1 MIQTV
6 LKRDGRVVGFNEEK
20 IATAIRKA
28 MLHTDK
34 GEDLQLIHQITDRI
48 SFKGDSQMTVEAIQ
62 DLVEVELMKSSR
74 KDVAQKY
81 IAYRNQRSIA
91 RKAKTRDMF
100 LEIINIK
107 SNDITRENA
116 NMNADTPAGMM
127 MKFASETTKP
137 FVDDYLLSEEVLD
150 AVTQNYLHI
159 HDKDYYPTKSLTCVQ
174 HPLDHILKYGFS
186 AGHGESRPAKRIETA
201 SILGCISLETAQ
213 NEMHG
218 GQAIPAFDFYLAP
231 YVRNS
236 FIEEVKNLEELN
248 GKDYS
253 HLYQKE
259 LADYLLQ
266 PLDGL
271 TDEDRIVQHAVNK
284 TVSRVHQSMEA
295 FIHNMNT
302 IHSRGGNQVVFS
314 SINYGTDTSAEGR
327 CIIRELLK
335 STYQGVGNGET
346 AIFPIQIWKKKRGVS
361 YLPEDRNYDLYQL
374 ACKVT
379 ARRFFPNFLNLDATF
394 NQSEDWKADD
404 PKRYQHEV
412 ATMGCRTRVFEN
424 RFGPKTSIGRGNI
437 SFSTIKSEDWK
448 ADDPKRYQH
457 EVATMGC
464 RTRVF
469 ENRFGPKTSIGRGNI
484 SFSTINIV
492 RIGIECMNIEDKEQ
506 RIARFF
512 AKLDAMLEVT
522 ARQLHERMEF
532 QKTAFAKQFPLLMSA
547 LWIGSEKL
555 KPNDTIAS
563 VINQGTLGIGFIGLA
578 ECLVAL
584 LGKHHGLMSA
594 LWIGSEKLKPN
605 DTIASVINQGTLGIG
620 FIGLAE
626 CLVALLGKHHGE
638 SGEAQELG
646 LKIVTYMRDRANQFS
661 EQYQHN
667 YSVLATPAEGLSGKF
682 TRIDRKKF
690 GTLPGITDRDYYT
703 NSNHVPVY
711 YKCSARHKAEVEAP
725 YHELTRG
732 GHIFYVE
739 IDGDATHNP
748 EVIMRVVDMMD
759 QYNIGYGSVNHNRN
773 RCLECG
779 HENSTPNLEECP
791 KCGSK
796 HIDKLQR
803 ITGYLVGTTDRWNNA
818 KLAEL
823 NDRVVHN

>member
-6 LKRDGRVVGFNEEK
+6 VKRDGRIVGFNEEK

-28 MLHTDK
+28 MLHTQI
-34 GEDLQLIHQITDRI
+34 GEDMHLIRQITDRI
-48 SFKGDSQMTVEAIQ
+48 AFRGQPQMTVEAIQ
-62 DLVEVELMKSSR
+62 DAVEMELMKSSR

-91 RKAKTRDMF
+91 RKAKTRDIF

-107 SNDITRENA
+107 SNDVTRENA

-137 FVDDYLLSEEVLD
+137 FVDDYLLSEEVRL
-150 AVTQNYLHI
+150 AVENNYLHI

-174 HPLDHILKYGFS
+174 HPLDKILKHGFS

-231 YVRNS
+231 YVRDS
-236 FIEEVKNLEELN
+236 FIEELKTLEQLN
-248 GKDYS
+248 GVDYA
-253 HLYQKE
+253 HLYHTPLE
-259 LADYLLQ
+259 DYLEK

-271 TDEDRIVQHAVNK
+271 VGEARIIQHAMNR
-284 TVSRVHQSMEA
+284 TVARVHQSMEA

-327 CIIRELLK
+327 CVIRELLK
-335 STYQGVGNGET
+335 STYRGVGNGET

-361 YLPEDRNYDLYQL
+361 YLPTDRNYDLYRL
-374 ACKVT
+374 ACQVT

-394 NQSEDWKADD
+394 NRSEEWREDD
-404 PKRYQHEV
+404 PERYLHEV

-424 RFGPKTSIGRGNI
+424 RFGPKTSIGRGNL
-437 SFSTIKSEDWK
+437 
-448 ADDPKRYQH
+448 
-457 EVATMGC
+457 
-464 RTRVF
+464 
-469 ENRFGPKTSIGRGNI
+469 

-492 RIGIECMNIEDKEQ
+492 RLAIECRDVKSREE
-506 RIARFF
+506 RIALFF
-512 AKLDAMLEVT
+512 SKLDHMLEIA
-522 ARQLHERMEF
+522 ARQLHERFEF
-532 QKTAFAKQFPLLMSA
+532 QKTAFAKQFPLLMSS
-547 LWIGSEKL
+547 LWLGCEHL
-555 KPNDTIAS
+555 KPTDTIAS

-584 LGKHHGLMSA
+584 
-594 LWIGSEKLKPN
+594 
-605 DTIASVINQGTLGIG
+605 V
-620 FIGLAE
+620 
-626 CLVALLGKHHGE
+626 GKHHGE
-638 SGEAQELG
+638 DASAQELG
-646 LKIVTYMRDRANQFS
+646 LKIVSYMRDRVNDFS
-661 EQYQHN
+661 ERYNHN
-667 YSVLATPAEGLSGKF
+667 YSVLATPAEGLAGKF
-682 TRIDRKKF
+682 TRKDRKEF
-690 GTLPGITDRDYYT
+690 GCIPGVTDREYYT

-711 YKCSARHKAEVEAP
+711 YKCSARHKAKMEAP

-748 EVIMRVVDMMD
+748 EAIMQVVDMMD
-759 QYNIGYGSVNHNRN
+759 KYNIGYGSVNHNRN
-773 RCLECG
+773 RCLDCG
-779 HENSTPNLEECP
+779 YENAEADLTVCP
-791 KCGSK
+791 KCGSL

-803 ITGYLVGTTDRWNNA
+803 ITGYLVGTTDRWNQA

-823 NDRVVHN
+823 HDRVTHE

>member
-6 LKRDGRVVGFNEEK
+6 VKRDGRIVGFNEDK

-28 MLHTDK
+28 MLHTDR
-34 GEDLQLIHQITDRI
+34 GEDKELVRSITDHIAFRG
-48 SFKGDSQMTVEAIQ
+48 KSQMTVEDIQ
-62 DLVEVELMKSSR
+62 DAVELELMNSRR

-137 FVDDYLLSEEVLD
+137 FVDDYLLSEPVRE
-150 AVTQNYLHI
+150 AVAKNYLHI

-174 HPLDHILKYGFS
+174 HPLDRILEHGFS

-231 YVRNS
+231 FVRKS
-236 FIEEVKNLEELN
+236 YIEEVKTLEELS
-248 GKDYS
+248 GQDLK
-253 HLYQKE
+253 HLYE
-259 LADYLLQ
+259 APIEDYLNR
-266 PLDGL
+266 PLEGL
-271 TDEDRIVQHAVNK
+271 AGDARFIQHAINR

-335 STYQGVGNGET
+335 STYRGVGNGET

-361 YLPEDRNYDLYQL
+361 YLPTDRNYDLYQL
-374 ACKVT
+374 ACQVT

-394 NQSEDWKADD
+394 NQHEDWRADD
-404 PKRYQHEV
+404 PQRYRYEV
-412 ATMGCRTRVFEN
+412 ATMGCRTRVFEH
-424 RFGPKTSIGRGNI
+424 RFGEKTSIGRGNL
-437 SFSTIKSEDWK
+437 
-448 ADDPKRYQH
+448 
-457 EVATMGC
+457 
-464 RTRVF
+464 
-469 ENRFGPKTSIGRGNI
+469 

-492 RIGIECMNIEDKEQ
+492 RLAIECRQVKDEAD
-506 RIARFF
+506 RIALFF
-512 AKLDAMLEVT
+512 SKLDQMLELT
-522 ARQLHERMEF
+522 ARQLHERLEF
-532 QKTAFAKQFPLLMSA
+532 QKTAFAKQFPLLMSS
-547 LWIGSEKL
+547 LWIGCEKL
-555 KPNDTIAS
+555 KSNDTIAS

-584 LGKHHGLMSA
+584 
-594 LWIGSEKLKPN
+594 
-605 DTIASVINQGTLGIG
+605 T
-620 FIGLAE
+620 
-626 CLVALLGKHHGE
+626 GKHHGE
-638 SGEAQELG
+638 SETSQQLG

-667 YSVLATPAEGLSGKF
+667 YSILATPAEGLSGRF
-682 TRIDRKKF
+682 TRRDRKQF
-690 GTLPGITDRDYYT
+690 GLIPGVTDRTYYT

-725 YHELTRG
+725 YHDLTRG

-739 IDGDATHNP
+739 MDGDATHNP
-748 EVIMRVVDMMD
+748 EAIMRVVDMMD
-759 QYNIGYGSVNHNRN
+759 KYNIGYGSVNHNRN
-773 RCLECG
+773 RCLDCG
-779 HENSTPNLEECP
+779 YENAEAHLEVCP
-791 KCGSK
+791 KCGSS
-796 HIDKLQR
+796 HIDRLQR
-803 ITGYLVGTTDRWNNA
+803 ITGYLVGTTDRWNQA

-823 NDRVVHN
+823 NDRVTHD

>member
-6 LKRDGRVVGFNEEK
+6 VKRDGRIVGFNEDK

-28 MLHTDK
+28 MLHTDR
-34 GEDLQLIHQITDRI
+34 GEDKELVRSITDHIAFRG
-48 SFKGDSQMTVEAIQ
+48 KSQMTVEDIQ
-62 DLVEVELMKSSR
+62 DAVELELMNSRR

-137 FVDDYLLSEEVLD
+137 FVDDYLLSEPVRE
-150 AVTQNYLHI
+150 AVAKNYLHI

-174 HPLDHILKYGFS
+174 HPLDRILEAGFS

-231 YVRNS
+231 FVRKS
-236 FIEEVKNLEELN
+236 YIEEVKTLEELS
-248 GKDYS
+248 GQDLK
-253 HLYQKE
+253 HLYE
-259 LADYLLQ
+259 APIEDYLNR
-266 PLDGL
+266 PLEGL
-271 TDEDRIVQHAVNK
+271 AGDARFIQHAINR

-335 STYQGVGNGET
+335 STYRGVGNGET

-361 YLPEDRNYDLYQL
+361 YLPTDRNYDLYQL
-374 ACKVT
+374 ACQVT

-394 NQSEDWKADD
+394 NQHEDWRADD
-404 PKRYQHEV
+404 PQRYRYEV

-424 RFGPKTSIGRGNI
+424 RFGEKTSIGRGNL
-437 SFSTIKSEDWK
+437 
-448 ADDPKRYQH
+448 
-457 EVATMGC
+457 
-464 RTRVF
+464 
-469 ENRFGPKTSIGRGNI
+469 

-492 RIGIECMNIEDKEQ
+492 RLAIECRQVKDEAD
-506 RIARFF
+506 RIALFF
-512 AKLDAMLEVT
+512 SKLDQMLELT
-522 ARQLHERMEF
+522 ARQLHERLEF
-532 QKTAFAKQFPLLMSA
+532 QKTAFAKQFPLLMSS
-547 LWIGSEKL
+547 LWIGCEKL
-555 KPNDTIAS
+555 KSNDTIAS

-584 LGKHHGLMSA
+584 
-594 LWIGSEKLKPN
+594 
-605 DTIASVINQGTLGIG
+605 T
-620 FIGLAE
+620 
-626 CLVALLGKHHGE
+626 GKHHGE
-638 SGEAQELG
+638 SETSQQLG

-667 YSVLATPAEGLSGKF
+667 YSVLATPAEGLSGRF
-682 TRIDRKKF
+682 TRRDRKQF
-690 GTLPGITDRDYYT
+690 GLIPGVTDRTYYT

-725 YHELTRG
+725 YHDLTRG

-739 IDGDATHNP
+739 MDGDATHNP
-748 EVIMRVVDMMD
+748 EAIMRVVDMMD
-759 QYNIGYGSVNHNRN
+759 KYNIGYGSVNHNRN
-773 RCLECG
+773 RCLDCG
-779 HENSTPNLEECP
+779 YENAEAHLEVCP
-791 KCGSK
+791 KCGSS
-796 HIDKLQR
+796 HIDRLQR
-803 ITGYLVGTTDRWNNA
+803 ITGYLVGTTDRWNQA

-823 NDRVVHN
+823 NDRVTHD

>member
-1 MIQTV
+1 MAT
-6 LKRDGRVVGFNEEK
+6 LKEK
-20 IATAIRKA
+20 IGYGFGDMSSSMFWKIFSYYLPFFYSNIFGLSLADAGLLMLVTRIWDAVSDPMMGVIADRTHTRWGKYRPYLLWIAAPFAIAGILLFTTPDMGTTGKLVWAYVTYILMMTVYTAINVPYGA
-28 MLHTDK
+28 MLGVMTDDSNTK
-34 GEDLQLIHQITDRI
+34 TVFSSYRMFFAYDR
-48 SFKGDSQMTVEAIQ
+48 
-62 DLVEVELMKSSR
+62 
-74 KDVAQKY
+74 
-81 IAYRNQRSIA
+81 
-91 RKAKTRDMF
+91 
-100 LEIINIK
+100 
-107 SNDITRENA
+107 
-116 NMNADTPAGMM
+116 
-127 MKFASETTKP
+127 
-137 FVDDYLLSEEVLD
+137 
-150 AVTQNYLHI
+150 
-159 HDKDYYPTKSLTCVQ
+159 
-174 HPLDHILKYGFS
+174 
-186 AGHGESRPAKRIETA
+186 
-201 SILGCISLETAQ
+201 
-213 NEMHG
+213 
-218 GQAIPAFDFYLAP
+218 
-231 YVRNS
+231 
-236 FIEEVKNLEELN
+236 
-248 GKDYS
+248 
-253 HLYQKE
+253 
-259 LADYLLQ
+259 
-266 PLDGL
+266 
-271 TDEDRIVQHAVNK
+271 RIVQHAVNK
-284 TVSRVHQSMEA
+284 TVARVHQSMEA

-404 PKRYQHEV
+404 PRRYE
-412 ATMGCRTRVFEN
+412 
-424 RFGPKTSIGRGNI
+424 
-437 SFSTIKSEDWK
+437 
-448 ADDPKRYQH
+448 H

-492 RIGIECMNIEDKEQ
+492 RIAIECMNIADKEQ
-506 RIARFF
+506 RIACFF
-512 AKLDAMLEVT
+512 AKLDAMLDIT
-522 ARQLHERMEF
+522 AQQLHERMEF

-547 LWIGSEKL
+547 LWMGCDKL
-555 KPNDTIAS
+555 KPNDDIS
-563 VINQGTLGIGFIGLA
+563 
-578 ECLVAL
+578 
-584 LGKHHGLMSA
+584 
-594 LWIGSEKLKPN
+594 
-605 DTIASVINQGTLGIG
+605 SVINQGTLGIG

-638 SGEAQELG
+638 SEEAQELG
-646 LKIVTYMRDRANQFS
+646 IKIVTYMRDRANQFS
-661 EQYQHN
+661 NQYQHN
-667 YSVLATPAEGLSGKF
+667 YSILATPAEGLSGKF
-682 TRIDRKKF
+682 TRVDRKKF
-690 GTLPGITDRDYYT
+690 GSLPGITDRDYYT

-711 YKCSARHKAEVEAP
+711 YKCSARHKAEIEAP
-725 YHELTRG
+725 YHDLTRG

-779 HENSTPNLEECP
+779 YENSTANLEVCP
-791 KCGSK
+791 KCGST

-803 ITGYLVGTTDRWNNA
+803 ITGYLVGTTDRWNQA

-823 NDRVVHN
+823 NDRVVHGN

>member
-6 LKRDGRVVGFNEEK
+6 VKRDGRIVGFNEEK

-28 MLHTDK
+28 MLHTQM
-34 GEDLQLIHQITDRI
+34 GEDMHLIRQITDRI
-48 SFKGDSQMTVEAIQ
+48 AFRGQPQMTVEAIQ
-62 DLVEVELMKSSR
+62 DAVEMELMKSSR

-91 RKAKTRDMF
+91 RKAKTRDIF

-107 SNDITRENA
+107 SNDVTRENA

-137 FVDDYLLSEEVLD
+137 FVDDYLLSEETRL
-150 AVTQNYLHI
+150 AVENNYLHI

-174 HPLDHILKYGFS
+174 HPLDKILKHGFS

-231 YVRNS
+231 YVRDS
-236 FIEEVKNLEELN
+236 FIEELKTLELLN
-248 GKDYS
+248 GVDYS
-253 HLYQKE
+253 HLYAVS
-259 LADYLLQ
+259 LDDYLEK

-271 TDEDRIVQHAVNK
+271 TGEARIIQHAMNR
-284 TVSRVHQSMEA
+284 TVARVHQSMEA

-327 CIIRELLK
+327 CVIRELLK
-335 STYQGVGNGET
+335 STYRGVGNGET

-361 YLPEDRNYDLYQL
+361 YLPTDRNYDLYRL
-374 ACKVT
+374 ACQVT

-394 NQSEDWKADD
+394 NQSEAWRADD
-404 PKRYQHEV
+404 PKRYEHEV

-424 RFGPKTSIGRGNI
+424 RFGPKTSIGRGNL
-437 SFSTIKSEDWK
+437 
-448 ADDPKRYQH
+448 
-457 EVATMGC
+457 
-464 RTRVF
+464 
-469 ENRFGPKTSIGRGNI
+469 

-492 RIGIECMNIEDKEQ
+492 RLAIECRAVKNQED
-506 RIARFF
+506 RIALFF
-512 AKLDAMLEVT
+512 SKLDNMLEVA
-522 ARQLHERMEF
+522 ARQLHERFEF
-532 QKTAFAKQFPLLMSA
+532 QKTAFAKQFPLLMSS
-547 LWIGSEKL
+547 LWLGCEHL
-555 KPNDTIAS
+555 KPTDTIAS

-584 LGKHHGLMSA
+584 
-594 LWIGSEKLKPN
+594 
-605 DTIASVINQGTLGIG
+605 V
-620 FIGLAE
+620 
-626 CLVALLGKHHGE
+626 GKHHGE
-638 SGEAQELG
+638 DASAQELG
-646 LKIVTYMRDRANQFS
+646 LKIVSYMRDRANDFS
-661 EQYQHN
+661 ERYNHN
-667 YSVLATPAEGLSGKF
+667 YSVLATPAEGLAGKF
-682 TRIDRKKF
+682 TRKDRKEF
-690 GTLPGITDRDYYT
+690 GSIAGITDREYYT

-748 EVIMRVVDMMD
+748 EAIMRVVDMMD
-759 QYNIGYGSVNHNRN
+759 RYNIGYGSVNHNRN
-773 RCLECG
+773 RCLDCG
-779 HENSTPNLEECP
+779 YENAEADLTVCP
-791 KCGSK
+791 KCGSERM
-796 HIDKLQR
+796 DKLQR
-803 ITGYLVGTTDRWNNA
+803 ITGYLVGTTDRWNQA

-823 NDRVVHN
+823 HDRVTHE